1 MGAWRGRGE
10 QASWL
15 PEEYSW
21 ALPPPPRPWSLSLRH
36 SRGPVLEKY
45 DMEGLRK
52 NGTKNTGTRDKGDP
66 QRTRLC
72 SDSELLCG
80 HLATRPQESMQV
92 IGRL

>member
-1 MGAWRGRGE
+1 M
-10 QASWL
+10 
-15 PEEYSW
+15 
-21 ALPPPPRPWSLSLRH
+21 
-36 SRGPVLEKY
+36 EKY

-80 HLATRPQESMQV
+80 HLAARPQESMQV